1 MHYGVFKVKFLAD
14 LANLSLYFMILRI
27 QSLLSSALVTDP
39 PATESTQSL
48 ACSPRQ
54 MVATFP
60 TLTITFLLFTQ
71 LVKNRVLIVR
81 TSLHRR

>member
-27 QSLLSSALVTDP
+27 KSLLSSTLVTDP

-48 ACSPRQ
+48 ARPPRQ